1 MAKNSSTVAPV
12 VAVKPPQKPKK
23 LGKAHGTE
31 AIAPAF
37 SVCERRLLH
46 ELQVH
51 QIELEMQN
59 LELSQFRDR
68 GEALLDN
75 YTELYDFAP
84 VGYCTLDRKGTF
96 QRINMTG
103 SSLLGDQSSGLI
115 NHDFSTFV
123 SDADKPLF
131 SEMLATAFNGQQK
144 KAYCEVVLH
153 PKGLRP
159 PTPVKI
165 VAMASVSGNE
175 CLAVV
180 IDITERKRLEAEIL
194 TAQDVLE
201 LRTVQERSL
210 ALSTLNTALTKEVE
224 CRKKLEATLRNSQ
237 LRLRNLSAH
246 LQYVREEERK
256 AIAREVHDE
265 LGQMLAAIQL
275 SVSLLSGEY
284 SDHHGLN
291 QRINDMNGLVAEA
304 IKTVQRISSELRPVM
319 LDVLGLADAMEW
331 QGKEFNKRAGIACS
345 VSILLLDT
353 VVHPDVSIAL
363 FRLLQES
370 LTNVQ
375 RHSGATTVEARLVER
390 NQHFT
395 LTVRD
400 NGKGIT
406 ADEIASPHS
415 LGLIGQRERVI
426 ILGGRLRLCGSPGL
440 GTVLVVRVPIKP
452 KGVWHVHGKEDHH
465 SG

>member
-59 LELSQFRDR
+59 LELTQSRNNGD
-68 GEALLDN
+68 ALLEN

-84 VGYCTLDRKGTF
+84 VGYCTLDRFGSFLK
-96 QRINMTG
+96 INLTC
-103 SSLLGDQSSGLI
+103 SSLLGDQRSRLLGRS
-115 NHDFSTFV
+115 FATFV
-123 SDADKPLF
+123 SDEDKHLF
-131 SEMLATAFNGQQK
+131 SEMLLTAFNCQQK
-144 KAYCEVVLH
+144 KAYCEVVLL

-165 VAMASVSGNE
+165 VAIVSTTGKE
-175 CLAVV
+175 CLVVV
-180 IDITERKRLEAEIL
+180 IDISERKRLEAEIL

-201 LRTVQERSL
+201 LRGVQERSKEL
-210 ALSTLNTALTKEVE
+210 GSLNAVLTLEVE
-224 CRKKLEATLRNSQ
+224 RRKALETTLRSSQ
-237 LRLRNLSAH
+237 TRLRNLTAH

-256 AIAREVHDE
+256 AVAREVHDE
-265 LGQMLAAIQL
+265 LGQILAAIQF
-275 SVSLLSGEY
+275 SVSLLAGEY
-284 SDHHGLN
+284 NDHQNLN
-291 QRINDMNGLVAEA
+291 LRIKDMKNLVAEA
-304 IKTVQRISSELRPVM
+304 IKTVQRIASELRPAM
-319 LDVLGLADAMEW
+319 LDVLGLGDAMEW
-331 QGKEFNKRAGIACS
+331 QGKEFQKQTGITCKMT
-345 VSILLLDT
+345 ILLLDNL
-353 VVHPDVSIAL
+353 VDPDVSIAL
-363 FRLLQES
+363 FRLFQES

-375 RHSGATTVEARLVER
+375 RHSGATTVEAQLVQLSR
-390 NQHFT
+390 SYT

-406 ADEIASPHS
+406 TEELASPYS
-415 LGLIGQRERVI
+415 TGLIGQRERVL
-426 ILGGRLRLCGSPGL
+426 ILGGRLKLYGSPGK
-440 GTVLVVRVPIKP
+440 GTALFVRVPIKP
-452 KGVWHVHGKEDHH
+452 KEKWHVHGKKNNHR
-465 SG
+465 